1 MLLVCLLGL
10 RAGKS
15 FRVLAIIALLHL
27 IIFPFIFSTDLAM
40 IGLGLNYFILIGI
53 VLFVPFAEKLST
65 KKWGGEFITVCC
77 LGYLSLSVF
86 YNYKVKYEPV
96 NSALAE
102 ILQETIPKGSKVFGP
117 IRQWPML
124 METEY
129 VSDHAKYDIG
139 KATDYDYVITNSQDI
154 GCFPVYQEF
163 IPVLKD
169 HFDLISEKQTRQYG
183 LIQVYRKKAE

>member
-1 MLLVCLLGL
+1 M
-10 RAGKS
+10 
-15 FRVLAIIALLHL
+15 
-27 IIFPFIFSTDLAM
+27 
-40 IGLGLNYFILIGI
+40 
-53 VLFVPFAEKLST
+53 
-65 KKWGGEFITVCC
+65 
-77 LGYLSLSVF
+77 
-86 YNYKVKYEPV
+86 
-96 NSALAE
+96 
-102 ILQETIPKGSKVFGP
+102 IPKGSKVFGP

-139 KATDYDYVITNSQDI
+139 EATDYDYVITNSQDI
-154 GCFPVYQEF
+154 EYFPVYQEF